1 MGRVCLCGLRLRSEE
16 GEEVDDVGGTPQYGN
31 SVPTVFGVKEVG
43 GRKEN
48 EEERAYL
55 G

>member
-1 MGRVCLCGLRLRSEE
+1 MWVTSEVRGGR
-16 GEEVDDVGGTPQYGN
+16 GERDDVGGTPQYGS

-43 GRKEN
+43 GRREN

>member
-1 MGRVCLCGLRLRSEE
+1 MSVCALRLRSDE
-16 GEEVDDVGGTPQYGN
+16 GDDVGGTPQYG
-31 SVPTVFGVKEVG
+31 SSLPTVFGVKELG